1 MMNMAFALRCK
12 WATRRLQR
20 YLDMDPAASLSESEE
35 ARVRAHI
42 ADCEKC
48 STSVADY
55 NQINSALRRLGV
67 SQVPDEMSL
76 LRLKSV
82 IDEIAP
88 TKGE

>member
-20 YLDMDPAASLSESEE
+20 YLDMDPAAPLSESEVS
-35 ARVRAHI
+35 RVRAHI

-55 NQINSALRRLGV
+55 KQINSALRRLGA
-67 SQVPDEMSL
+67 SKVPDEMSL
-76 LRLKSV
+76 LRLKSA
-82 IDEIAP
+82 IDQIAP
-88 TKGE
+88 LKGE